1 MRTKSRASLR
11 NSNNSQLFILLFFTI
26 MQIKFRNEA
35 LQYLYILT
43 SKIPAST
50 IQKVRQVKAVFLKL
64 QPSVEAFERKWEELA
79 MEATTH
85 KQTLDGWAKTN
96 QLKKHE
102 SDVEEI
108 QKKIQSNTDAIKALK
123 SEEVE
128 IDLNGDDCKFLLAE
142 IAILLNTAFIGK
154 DGNQVT
160 GIQGKREIE
169 MFDEV
174 YTTLESV
181 KE

>member
-1 MRTKSRASLR
+1 
-11 NSNNSQLFILLFFTI
+11 
-26 MQIKFRNEA
+26 MQIKFRNES

-43 SKIPAST
+43 TKIPAST
-50 IQKVRQVKAVFLKL
+50 IQKVRQVKSVFLKL

-79 MEATTH
+79 MEAETH
-85 KQTLDGWAKTN
+85 KSTLDGWAQTN

-102 SDVEEI
+102 TEVEEI
-108 QKKIQSNTDAIKALK
+108 KNKIQANTDAIKALK

-128 IDLNGDDCKFLLAE
+128 VDLNGDDCKFLLAE
-142 IAILLNTAFIGK
+142 IATLLNTAFVGR

-174 YTTLESV
+174 YTTLETV